1 VPVYVYVAAAA
12 IAGSIILLVMSLRGS
27 PEDRLARANL
37 LDGQTEPTD
46 LRQIVLARP
55 AQERVVGPAVEGLAS
70 AARRVTPR
78 GMLNDLERR
87 IHLAGISDTWPAER
101 VLASKIV
108 LAAFVGC
115 LGLIKFLSAP
125 SAGTL
130 LFVLAGAIF
139 GFLAPEVLLSRKARE
154 RQAEVQ
160 RALPDVLDQ
169 VTICVEA
176 GLGFE
181 AALNRAAR
189 SGTGPLADEFS
200 RALQDIRL
208 GMPRRVALDKLL
220 ERTDVSD
227 LRHFVVAIG
236 QAERHG
242 VPVAEVLRIQSQEL
256 RQKRRQRAEENAMK
270 LPVKL
275 LFPLMFCIM
284 PALFVVL
291 IGPAAI
297 RISSN
302 SLFGN

>member
-1 VPVYVYVAAAA
+1 VPVYVYLAAAA
-12 IAGSIILLVMSLRGS
+12 IAGSIILLLVSLRGNT
-27 PEDRLARANL
+27 EGKLARANL
-37 LDGQTEPTD
+37 LDGQTQPAD
-46 LRQIVLARP
+46 LREIVLAQP
-55 AQERVVGPAVEGLAS
+55 AQERVISPAVERLA
-70 AARRVTPR
+70 AACRRVTPR
-78 GMLNDLERR
+78 GVLNDLERR
-87 IHLAGISDTWPAER
+87 IYLAGISDSWPPER

-108 LAAFVGC
+108 LGAVVGC
-115 LGLIKFLSAP
+115 LALIKFLSGP
-125 SAGTL
+125 SAGTFL
-130 LFVLAGAIF
+130 LVVAGALF
-139 GFLAPEVLLSRKARE
+139 GFLIPDVLLSRRARE
-154 RQAEVQ
+154 RQELIQ

-181 AALNRAAR
+181 AALNRAAH

-242 VPVAEVLRIQSQEL
+242 VAIADVLRIQSQEL
-256 RQKRRQRAEENAMK
+256 RLKRRQRAEENAMK

-297 RISSN
+297 RIGSN
-302 SLFGN
+302 SLFGQ

>member
-1 VPVYVYVAAAA
+1 MPIYVYLAAAA
-12 IAGSIILLVMSLRGS
+12 IAGSIILLLVSLRGN
-27 PEDRLARANL
+27 PESRLARANL
-37 LDGQTEPTD
+37 LDGQSEPTD
-46 LRQIVLARP
+46 LREIVLARP
-55 AQERVVGPAVEGLAS
+55 AQERVVGPAVERLA
-70 AARRVTPR
+70 AVARRITPQ
-78 GMLNDLERR
+78 GMLNDLDRR
-87 IHLAGISDTWPAER
+87 IHLAGISETWPAER
-101 VLASKIV
+101 VLASKII
-108 LAAFVGC
+108 LGAFVAC
-115 LGLIKFLSAP
+115 LALIKFLGSP
-125 SAGTL
+125 SAGNFL
-130 LFVLAGAIF
+130 LVVAGAIF
-139 GFLAPEVLLSRKARE
+139 GFLVPEVLLSRRAQD
-154 RQAEVQ
+154 RQAAVQ

-189 SGTGPLADEFS
+189 SGTGPLAEEFS

-220 ERTDVSD
+220 ERTDVAD

-242 VPVAEVLRIQSQEL
+242 VAIADILRIQSQEL

-270 LPVKL
+270 LPVKI

-284 PALFVVL
+284 PALFIVL

-302 SLFGN
+302 GLFGN